1 MERLWTD
8 RARLVDLSRRAYARI
23 RAEFS
28 PALVARRRA
37 ALYEELIA
45 TFQRDRMARLAT
57 LPAKSLGAILPAL
70 SALTGVLAGV
80 HQPDHTP
87 GARLLRIMEKSSNG
101 SGRHAEILLYGAG
114 KHSARLL
121 AERHV
126 WESRGHRVVCVID
139 DHPRFAE
146 NSTYLDLPV
155 RSLRAVEANV
165 LEGKET
171 PVVVLSTDTYQDQ
184 FWAQTK
190 SLRGQGVEV
199 FRLN

>member
-80 HQPDHTP
+80 DQPDQTP
-87 GARLLRIMEKSSNG
+87 CAPLLRSIGKSSQG
-101 SGRHAEILLYGAG
+101 SRRPSALFPSGAG
-114 KHSARLL
+114 QH
-121 AERHV
+121 
-126 WESRGHRVVCVID
+126 
-139 DHPRFAE
+139 
-146 NSTYLDLPV
+146 
-155 RSLRAVEANV
+155 
-165 LEGKET
+165 
-171 PVVVLSTDTYQDQ
+171 
-184 FWAQTK
+184 
-190 SLRGQGVEV
+190 
-199 FRLN
+199 